1 MNASWD
7 EVAFLPGMSDAIFHR
22 LRAAYARAEA
32 LEYSDTERIA
42 EVARVP
48 REAAAALVGDAAWR
62 AARETLAAA
71 RARGGW
77 AVTAADARYP
87 APLLEAT
94 PAPRVLSVRGAL
106 DDPAEAR
113 VAIVGSRAT
122 DARSR
127 DVAYGLAS
135 GLAARGYT
143 IVSGLARGV
152 DTAAHEGALDA
163 GGRTIAVLGSGIDRV
178 YPEEN
183 DRLAERIVAQGA
195 LVSQFPPGTEPLR
208 QNFPSRNLTIAGLSR
223 GVIVVQA
230 PVKSG
235 ALITAQLALHA
246 NREVFAV
253 PGPVGEARYAGSNR
267 LLRDGAHVCL
277 DMGDVIAEFE
287 GPAAALEFWA
297 LAEGRARAARP
308 GRGRVARAERGDGA
322 AGSDTRAAERDAA
335 GAGPR
340 RAALPPDEARVFECV
355 STDPMHVDEL
365 ARAAAIP
372 LPDLLA
378 ALLNLE
384 LRGAVHALPGKLYA
398 RRATLP

>member
-1 MNASWD
+1 MNASWQ
-7 EVAFLPGMSDAIFHR
+7 EVAFLPGMSDAVFHR

-32 LEYSDTERIA
+32 LEFSDPARVA
-42 EVARVP
+42 EVARLP
-48 REAAAALVGDAAWR
+48 REAVAALVSDAAWR

-71 RARGGW
+71 CARDGW
-77 AVTAADARYP
+77 AVSAADARYP
-87 APLLEAT
+87 SRLLEAT
-94 PAPRVLSVRGAL
+94 PAPRALSVRGTL
-106 DDPAEAR
+106 DDPEELR
-113 VAIVGSRAT
+113 VAIVGSRTT

-127 DVAYGLAS
+127 DVAYGLAGS
-135 GLAARGYT
+135 LAARGYT
-143 IVSGLARGV
+143 IVSGLARGI

-163 GGRTIAVLGSGIDRV
+163 GGRTIAVLGSGIDVV

-253 PGPVGEARYAGSNR
+253 PGPVGDARYAGSNR

-277 DMGDVIAEFE
+277 DIGDVIAEFE
-287 GPAAALEFWA
+287 GPGAALDFWA
-297 LAEGRARAARP
+297 LAEGRTLSRRGARGAGARAS
-308 GRGRVARAERGDGA
+308 VGA
-322 AGSDTRAAERDAA
+322 GDAA
-335 GAGPR
+335 NARSSP
-340 RAALPPDEARVFECV
+340 LPPDEARLIELL

-372 LPDLLA
+372 FSELLA
-378 ALLNLE
+378 LLLNLE

-398 RRATLP
+398 RRAALR

>member
-1 MNASWD
+1 MNASWGL
-7 EVAFLPGMSDAIFHR
+7 VAFLPGMSDAVFHR

-32 LEYSDTERIA
+32 LEFSDPERVA
-42 EVARVP
+42 AVARLP
-48 REAAAALVGDAAWR
+48 REAAAALFGEAAWR
-62 AARETLAAA
+62 AARDALAAA
-71 RARGGW
+71 SARGGW
-77 AVTAADARYP
+77 VVSAADARFP
-87 APLLEAT
+87 AGLLEVT
-94 PAPRVLSVRGAL
+94 PAPRVLSVRGTL
-106 DDPAEAR
+106 DDPPEMR
-113 VAIVGSRAT
+113 VAVVGSRAT

-127 DVAYGLAS
+127 DVAYDLAG

-277 DMGDVIAEFE
+277 DIGDVVGEFE
-287 GPAAALEFWA
+287 GPAAALDYWA
-297 LAEGRARAARP
+297 LAEGRVRARRGSRGPGSEAGAVACAA
-308 GRGRVARAERGDGA
+308 D
-322 AGSDTRAAERDAA
+322 RDAA
-335 GAGPR
+335 GAP
-340 RAALPPDEARVFECV
+340 ASLSPDEARILDCV
-355 STDPMHVDEL
+355 ATDPMHVDEI
-365 ARAAAIP
+365 ARAAAMP

-384 LRGAVHALPGKLYA
+384 LRGAIHALPGKLYS
-398 RRATLP
+398 RRTILA